1 MTETAP
7 FRTDDP
13 YEVTPASSL
22 ALPTVTYCTENE
34 GTPSLQHH
42 NIKAPKLDQDTLDSS
57 SETWSFLRL
66 ERPVVRAL

>member
-22 ALPTVTYCTENE
+22 ALPTVLKCREQYN
-34 GTPSLQHH
+34 
-42 NIKAPKLDQDTLDSS
+42 D
-57 SETWSFLRL
+57 
-66 ERPVVRAL
+66 ERVIGKTDKQMKDYWFAEEKTVGKFRYGYLFCCNN